1 MVLFLF
7 DLPFSYET
15 KVYHVTIAAPRGELI
30 RGCCLCTV
38 LRRAE
43 YHFSTRSSDHGNGTK
58 HFEQA
63 SRQASRQTSRDS
75 MHQQDHCNVVD
86 IKLPHWKENHMDRLL
101 KSKGTI
107 VHSLLITKKKSRL
120 EMSSCSIDR
129 TFCCNSNGFFCPSP
143 LPFGRSTVLS
153 LTCGQAGNRIS
164 TGSLS
169 ATQECRDTN

>member
-107 VHSLLITKKKSRL
+107 VHSLLITKKNQDWR
-120 EMSSCSIDR
+120 C
-129 TFCCNSNGFFCPSP
+129 
-143 LPFGRSTVLS
+143 LP
-153 LTCGQAGNRIS
+153 AAS
-164 TGSLS
+164 TGLFAAIQMVFFVRARCLS
-169 ATQECRDTN
+169 AGLRS